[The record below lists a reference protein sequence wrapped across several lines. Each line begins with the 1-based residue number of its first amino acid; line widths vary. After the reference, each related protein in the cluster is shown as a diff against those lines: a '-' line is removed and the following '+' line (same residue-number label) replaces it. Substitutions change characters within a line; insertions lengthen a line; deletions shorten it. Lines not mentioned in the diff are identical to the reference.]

1 MTWSSKEIILN
12 IMFTIINKRK
22 TIVMKTFAFTLAEVL
37 ITLGIIGVVA
47 AMTLPTLMHEYKIR
61 QYKTGFWRTSSLIQS
76 ALKETANDFGYDNY
90 EDLYYICGDLPSM
103 GNCATENAELFK
115 ELNDDFLS
123 KFKVIKTVPPN
134 GIYSFNY
141 KGLRMKD
148 FSGKYKG
155 YYGNMY
161 GITGWNNSSG
171 GGHILIDG
179 TLISSIDFYHHG
191 QYDGLSITF
200 DTNGPYKGPNQYGR
214 DLFLFNVGHW
224 YKLCSEKAGGSEYN
238 GRGCY
243 DYAKRDVNPDD
254 KNKGYWR
261 SLK

>member
-1 MTWSSKEIILN
+1 
-12 IMFTIINKRK
+12 MFTIINKRK
-22 TIVMKTFAFTLAEVL
+22 TIVMKSFAFTLAEVL

-123 KFKVIKTVPPN
+123 KFKVMNTVPR
-134 GIYSFNY
+134 SKLWATKF
-141 KGLRMKD
+141 KD
-148 FSGKYKG
+148 FSGKYSTS
-155 YYGNMY
+155 YSELY
-161 GITGWNNSSG
+161 GITTFNTPHG

-179 TLISSIDFYHHG
+179 SLISSITFFYHEPS
-191 QYDGLSITF
+191 DGFSITF

-214 DLFLFNVGHW
+214 DLFLFNVGYW
-224 YKLCSEKAGGSEYN
+224 NKLCSEKAGGSIFN

-254 KNKGYWR
+254 KNKGYWK

>member
-1 MTWSSKEIILN
+1 MACPSKEIILN

-22 TIVMKTFAFTLAEVL
+22 TIVMKSFAFTLVEVL

-123 KFKVIKTVPPN
+123 KFKVMNTAPRSK
-134 GIYSFNY
+134 
-141 KGLRMKD
+141 LRATKFKD
-148 FSGKYKG
+148 FSGKYSTS
-155 YYGNMY
+155 YTELYGV
-161 GITGWNNSSG
+161 TTWNNPSG
-171 GGHILIDG
+171 GGHFLIDG

-224 YKLCSEKAGGSEYN
+224 YKLCSEKAGGSIYN

-254 KNKGYWR
+254 TNKGYWR
-261 SLK
+261 SL

>member
-1 MTWSSKEIILN
+1 
-12 IMFTIINKRK
+12 MFTIINKRK
-22 TIVMKTFAFTLAEVL
+22 TIVMKSFAFTLAEVL

-90 EDLYYICGDLPSM
+90 EDLYYICGDLSSSKVN
-103 GNCATENAELFK
+103 NCLTENTELFK
-115 ELNDDFLS
+115 QINEDFLS
-123 KFKVIKTVPPN
+123 RFKVMNTVPR
-134 GIYSFNY
+134 SKLWAMKF
-141 KGLRMKD
+141 KD
-148 FSGKYKG
+148 FSGKYSTS
-155 YYGNMY
+155 YSELY
-161 GITGWNNSSG
+161 GITTFNTPHG

-179 TLISSIDFYHHG
+179 SLISSITFFYHEPS
-191 QYDGLSITF
+191 DGFSITF

-224 YKLCSEKAGGSEYN
+224 YKLCSEKAGGSIYN

-254 KNKGYWR
+254 RNKGYWK

>member
-1 MTWSSKEIILN
+1 MTCPSKEIILN

-22 TIVMKTFAFTLAEVL
+22 TIVMKSFAFTLAEVL

-123 KFKVIKTVPPN
+123 KFKVMNTAPRSKLWATK
-134 GIYSFNY
+134 F
-141 KGLRMKD
+141 KD
-148 FSGKYKG
+148 FSGKYSTS
-155 YYGNMY
+155 YTELYGV
-161 GITGWNNSSG
+161 TTWNNPSG
-171 GGHILIDG
+171 GGHFLIDG

-224 YKLCSEKAGGSEYN
+224 YKLCSEKAGGSIYN

-254 KNKGYWR
+254 TNKGYWR
-261 SLK
+261 SL

>member
-1 MTWSSKEIILN
+1 
-12 IMFTIINKRK
+12 MFTIINKRK
-22 TIVMKTFAFTLAEVL
+22 TIVMKSFAFTLAEVL
-37 ITLGIIGVVA
+37 ITLGIIGIVA

-123 KFKVIKTVPPN
+123 KFKVMNTAPRSKLWATK
-134 GIYSFNY
+134 F
-141 KGLRMKD
+141 KD
-148 FSGKYKG
+148 FSGKYSTS
-155 YYGNMY
+155 YTELYGV
-161 GITGWNNSSG
+161 TTWNNPSG
-171 GGHILIDG
+171 GGHFLIDG

-224 YKLCSEKAGGSEYN
+224 YKLCSEKAGGSIYN

-254 KNKGYWR
+254 TNKGYWR
-261 SLK
+261 SL

>member
-1 MTWSSKEIILN
+1 
-12 IMFTIINKRK
+12 MFTIINKRK
-22 TIVMKTFAFTLAEVL
+22 TIVMKSFAFTLAEVL
-37 ITLGIIGVVA
+37 ITLGIIGVVV

-123 KFKVIKTVPPN
+123 KFKVMNTAPRSKLWATK
-134 GIYSFNY
+134 F
-141 KGLRMKD
+141 KD
-148 FSGKYKG
+148 FSGKYSTS
-155 YYGNMY
+155 YTELYGV
-161 GITGWNNSSG
+161 TTWNNPSG
-171 GGHILIDG
+171 GGHFLIDG

-224 YKLCSEKAGGSEYN
+224 YKLCSEKAGGSIYN

-254 KNKGYWR
+254 TNKGYWR
-261 SLK
+261 SL

>member
-1 MTWSSKEIILN
+1 
-12 IMFTIINKRK
+12 MFTIINKRK
-22 TIVMKTFAFTLAEVL
+22 TIVMKSFAFTLAEVL

-47 AMTLPTLMHEYKIR
+47 AMTLPTLMHEHKIR

-115 ELNDDFLS
+115 ELNADFLS
-123 KFKVIKTVPPN
+123 KFKVMNTAPRSKLWATK
-134 GIYSFNY
+134 F
-141 KGLRMKD
+141 KD
-148 FSGKYKG
+148 FSGKYSTS
-155 YYGNMY
+155 YTELYGV
-161 GITGWNNSSG
+161 TTWNNPSG

-224 YKLCSEKAGGSEYN
+224 YKLCSEKAGGSIYN

-254 KNKGYWR
+254 TNKGYWR
-261 SLK
+261 SL

>member
-1 MTWSSKEIILN
+1 
-12 IMFTIINKRK
+12 MFTIINKRK
-22 TIVMKTFAFTLAEVL
+22 TIVMKSFAFTLAEVL

-123 KFKVIKTVPPN
+123 KFKVMNTVPR
-134 GIYSFNY
+134 SKLWAMKF
-141 KGLRMKD
+141 KD
-148 FSGKYKG
+148 FSGKYSTS
-155 YYGNMY
+155 YSELYGV
-161 GITGWNNSSG
+161 TTWNNPSAG
-171 GGHILIDG
+171 GRILIDG

-224 YKLCSEKAGGSEYN
+224 YKLCSEKAGGSIFN

>member
-123 KFKVIKTVPPN
+123 KFKVMNTAPRSKLWATK
-134 GIYSFNY
+134 F
-141 KGLRMKD
+141 KD
-148 FSGKYKG
+148 FSGKYSTS
-155 YYGNMY
+155 YTELYGV
-161 GITGWNNSSG
+161 TTWNNPSG
-171 GGHILIDG
+171 GGHFLIDG

-224 YKLCSEKAGGSEYN
+224 YKLCSEKAGGSIYN

-254 KNKGYWR
+254 TNKGYWR
-261 SLK
+261 SL

>member
-1 MTWSSKEIILN
+1 
-12 IMFTIINKRK
+12 MFTIINKRK

-123 KFKVIKTVPPN
+123 KFKVMNTAPRSKLWATK
-134 GIYSFNY
+134 F
-141 KGLRMKD
+141 KD
-148 FSGKYKG
+148 FSGKYSTS
-155 YYGNMY
+155 YTELYGV
-161 GITGWNNSSG
+161 TTWNNPSG
-171 GGHILIDG
+171 GGHFLIDG

-224 YKLCSEKAGGSEYN
+224 YKLCSEKAGGSIYN

-254 KNKGYWR
+254 TNKGYWR
-261 SLK
+261 SL

>member
-22 TIVMKTFAFTLAEVL
+22 TIVMKSFAFTLAEVL

-47 AMTLPTLMHEYKIR
+47 AITLPTLMHEYKIR

-90 EDLYYICGDLPSM
+90 EDLYYICGDLSSSKIN
-103 GNCATENAELFK
+103 NCLTENTELFK
-115 ELNDDFLS
+115 ELNADFLS
-123 KFKVIKTVPPN
+123 KFKIMKNLSLSEVVNSLK
-134 GIYSFNY
+134 
-141 KGLRMKD
+141 MKD
-148 FSGKYKG
+148 YSGKYSG
-155 YYGNMY
+155 HYGGFY
-161 GITGWNNSSG
+161 GLTIWSTPPGT
-171 GGHILIDG
+171 GHILIDG
-179 TLISSIDFYHHG
+179 SLISGIDFYHHG

-214 DLFLFNVGHW
+214 DVFLFNVGHW
-224 YKLCSEKAGGSEYN
+224 YKLCSEKAGGSIFN

-261 SLK
+261 SL

>member
-1 MTWSSKEIILN
+1 MTCPSKEIILN

-22 TIVMKTFAFTLAEVL
+22 TIVMKSFAFTLAEVL

-123 KFKVIKTVPPN
+123 KFKVMNTAPRSK
-134 GIYSFNY
+134 
-141 KGLRMKD
+141 LRVTKFKD
-148 FSGKYKG
+148 FSGKYSIS
-155 YYGNMY
+155 YTELY
-161 GITGWNNSSG
+161 GITTWNNPSG
-171 GGHILIDG
+171 GGHFLIDG

-224 YKLCSEKAGGSEYN
+224 YKLCSEKAGGSIYN

-254 KNKGYWR
+254 TNKGYWR

>member
-1 MTWSSKEIILN
+1 MTCPSKEIILN

-22 TIVMKTFAFTLAEVL
+22 TIVMKSFAFTLAEVL

-47 AMTLPTLMHEYKIR
+47 AMTLPTLMHEHKIR

-123 KFKVIKTVPPN
+123 KFKVMNTAPRSK
-134 GIYSFNY
+134 
-141 KGLRMKD
+141 LRATKFKD
-148 FSGKYKG
+148 FSGKYSTS
-155 YYGNMY
+155 YIELY
-161 GITGWNNSSG
+161 GITTWNNPSG
-171 GGHILIDG
+171 GGRILIDG

-224 YKLCSEKAGGSEYN
+224 YKLCSEKAGGSIYN

-261 SLK
+261 SL

>member
-1 MTWSSKEIILN
+1 MTCPSKEIILN

-22 TIVMKTFAFTLAEVL
+22 TIVMKSFAFTLAEVL
-37 ITLGIIGVVA
+37 ITLGIIGIVA

-123 KFKVIKTVPPN
+123 KFKVMNTAPRSKLWATK
-134 GIYSFNY
+134 F
-141 KGLRMKD
+141 KD
-148 FSGKYKG
+148 FSGKYSTS
-155 YYGNMY
+155 YTELYGV
-161 GITGWNNSSG
+161 TTWNNPSG
-171 GGHILIDG
+171 GGHFLIDG

-224 YKLCSEKAGGSEYN
+224 YKLCSEKAGGSIYN

-254 KNKGYWR
+254 TNKGYWR
-261 SLK
+261 SL

>member
-1 MTWSSKEIILN
+1 
-12 IMFTIINKRK
+12 
-22 TIVMKTFAFTLAEVL
+22 MKIRLYKIFKKLGFTLTEVL

-76 ALKETANDFGYDNY
+76 ALKQTANEFGYDSY
-90 EDLYYICGDLPSM
+90 EDFFYICGNLPKSAESS
-103 GNCATENAELFK
+103 CRSENAELFK
-115 ELNDDFLS
+115 QINDDFLS
-123 KFKVIKTVPPN
+123 RFKVMQNLSGTQFYNMKVKFKD
-134 GIYSFNY
+134 Y
-141 KGLRMKD
+141 
-148 FSGKYKG
+148 SGKYQNS
-155 YYGNMY
+155 YSQLY
-161 GITGWNNSSG
+161 GITTFNTPHG

-179 TLISSIDFYHHG
+179 SLISSITFFYHEPS
-191 QYDGLSITF
+191 DGFSITF

-224 YKLCSEKAGGSEYN
+224 YKLCSEKAGGSIFN

-254 KNKGYWR
+254 KNKGYWK

>member
-1 MTWSSKEIILN
+1 MTCPSKEIILN

-22 TIVMKTFAFTLAEVL
+22 TIVMKSFAFTLAEVL

-47 AMTLPTLMHEYKIR
+47 AMTLPTLMHEHKIR

-123 KFKVIKTVPPN
+123 KFKVMNTVPR
-134 GIYSFNY
+134 S
-141 KGLRMKD
+141 KLRATKFKD
-148 FSGKYKG
+148 FSGKFSTSSYIEL
-155 YYGNMY
+155 Y
-161 GITGWNNSSG
+161 GITTWNNPSG

-179 TLISSIDFYHHG
+179 TLISSIAFYHHG

-224 YKLCSEKAGGSEYN
+224 YKLCSEKAGGSIYN

-261 SLK
+261 SL

>member
-1 MTWSSKEIILN
+1 MTCPSKEIILN

-22 TIVMKTFAFTLAEVL
+22 TIVMKSFAFTLAEVL

-90 EDLYYICGDLPSM
+90 EDLYYICGDVPSM

-123 KFKVIKTVPPN
+123 KFKVMNTAPRSKLWATK
-134 GIYSFNY
+134 F
-141 KGLRMKD
+141 KD
-148 FSGKYKG
+148 FSGKYSTS
-155 YYGNMY
+155 YTELYGV
-161 GITGWNNSSG
+161 TTWNNPSG
-171 GGHILIDG
+171 GGHFLIDG

-224 YKLCSEKAGGSEYN
+224 YKLCSEKAGGSIYN

-254 KNKGYWR
+254 TNKGYWR
-261 SLK
+261 SL

>member
-1 MTWSSKEIILN
+1 MTCPSKEIILN

-22 TIVMKTFAFTLAEVL
+22 TIVMKSFAFTLAEVL

-47 AMTLPTLMHEYKIR
+47 AMILPTLMHEHKIR

-123 KFKVIKTVPPN
+123 KFKVMNTAPRSKLWATK
-134 GIYSFNY
+134 F
-141 KGLRMKD
+141 KD
-148 FSGKYKG
+148 FSGKYSTS
-155 YYGNMY
+155 YTELYGV
-161 GITGWNNSSG
+161 TTWNNPSG
-171 GGHILIDG
+171 GGHFLIDG

-224 YKLCSEKAGGSEYN
+224 YKLCSEKAGGSIYN

-254 KNKGYWR
+254 TNKGYWR
-261 SLK
+261 SL

>member
-1 MTWSSKEIILN
+1 MTWSSKETILN

-22 TIVMKTFAFTLAEVL
+22 TIVMKSFAFTLAEVL
-37 ITLGIIGVVA
+37 ITLGIIGVVS
-47 AMTLPTLMHEYKIR
+47 AMTLPTLMHEHKIR

-123 KFKVIKTVPPN
+123 KFKVMNTVPR
-134 GIYSFNY
+134 SKLWAMKF
-141 KGLRMKD
+141 KD
-148 FSGKYKG
+148 FSGKYSTS
-155 YYGNMY
+155 YSELYGV
-161 GITGWNNSSG
+161 TTWNNPSG
-171 GGHILIDG
+171 GGRILIDG

-224 YKLCSEKAGGSEYN
+224 YKLCSEKAGGSIYN

-261 SLK
+261 SL

>member
-1 MTWSSKEIILN
+1 MTCPSKEIILN

-22 TIVMKTFAFTLAEVL
+22 TIVMKSFAFTLAEVL

-47 AMTLPTLMHEYKIR
+47 AMTLPTLMHEHKIR

-123 KFKVIKTVPPN
+123 KFKVMNTVPR
-134 GIYSFNY
+134 SKLWAMKF
-141 KGLRMKD
+141 KD
-148 FSGKYKG
+148 FSGKYSTS
-155 YYGNMY
+155 YSELYGV
-161 GITGWNNSSG
+161 TTWNNPSG
-171 GGHILIDG
+171 GGRILIDG
-179 TLISSIDFYHHG
+179 ILISSIDFYHHG

-224 YKLCSEKAGGSEYN
+224 YKLCSEKAGGSIYN

-261 SLK
+261 SL

>member
-1 MTWSSKEIILN
+1 MTCPSKEIILN

-22 TIVMKTFAFTLAEVL
+22 TIVMKSFAFTLAEVL
-37 ITLGIIGVVA
+37 ITLGIIGIVA

-90 EDLYYICGDLPSM
+90 EDLYYICGDVPSI

-123 KFKVIKTVPPN
+123 KFKVMNTAPRSK
-134 GIYSFNY
+134 
-141 KGLRMKD
+141 LRATKFKD
-148 FSGKYKG
+148 FSGKYSTS
-155 YYGNMY
+155 YTELYGV
-161 GITGWNNSSG
+161 TTWNNPSG
-171 GGHILIDG
+171 GGHFLIDG

-224 YKLCSEKAGGSEYN
+224 YKLCSEKAGGSIYN

-254 KNKGYWR
+254 TNKGYWR